1 MSTGFVQFSKPEDF
15 ARASDQGFNY
25 AFDKAASFE
34 ARAAHFNA
42 QAMRTRSRDREVL
55 IALRTQVGRELALYH
70 AMFRSTLKHFLP
82 ETVDGI
88 ANPHRLDQQD
98 EAHMQSSFAL
108 AVTWDYGR
116 AHLIKALD
124 EIGLMALVTPELL
137 TSIGRKETVI
147 DGERISDEAA
157 HSHAQIQASRI
168 ILLTERIRRLD
179 HYEPDQD
186 IVTLIRNEGLR
197 RIVLGEDAS
206 ADDFLQMAATI
217 PLNSPAKGLEI
228 EWT

>member
-15 ARASDQGFNY
+15 AKASDQGFNY

-55 IALRTQVGRELALYH
+55 IALRMQVGRELTLYH
-70 AMFRSTLKHFLP
+70 AMFRATLKHFLP

-88 ANPHRLDQQD
+88 PNAHSLSSGD

-116 AHLIKALD
+116 AHLIKAFD

-137 TSIGRKETVI
+137 VSLGRKENVV
-147 DGERISDEAA
+147 DGEKVSDQAA
-157 HSHAQIQASRI
+157 HSHAQIQAGRI
-168 ILLTERIRRLD
+168 ILLADRIRRLD
-179 HYEPDQD
+179 YYEPDQD
-186 IVTLIRNEGLR
+186 IIALVRDEGLR
-197 RIVLGEDAS
+197 RIVLGDTSS
-206 ADDFLQMAATI
+206 ADDFLEMAGTI
-217 PLNSPAKGLEI
+217 PLNSPAKGLEV